1 MCSWNNRANI
11 SAAPCLATQYTCSQ
25 LAFCAFMAACVLHP
39 WIRPSQSD
47 SHTIGSARRVV
58 TEIADCL
65 GAQIRT
71 LPIECH
77 YRQSG
82 KLVRF
87 DKSARSLKSHD
98 VSRLSAPKTF
108 KMAPERGSEP
118 RPGRRIRV
126 RIRYGSYTDPIHFS
140 RIRAF
145 SRVKT
150 YYVWTDPIRPL
161 YPCIIL
167 IKGSDGFRGRLPAGG
182 TGQGPEGGKGAL

>member
-1 MCSWNNRANI
+1 MSTDQAHWRE
-11 SAAPCLATQYTCSQ
+11 AAPLRGRPRG
-25 LAFCAFMAACVLHP
+25 LVAALDVPAPPRVWWH
-39 WIRPSQSD
+39 RQTRFQGPSKSYQ
-47 SHTIGSARRVV
+47 HYLTV
-58 TEIADCL
+58 C
-65 GAQIRT
+65 
-71 LPIECH
+71 

-82 KLVRF
+82 NLVRF
-87 DKSARSLKSHD
+87 EKSARSLKSHD
-98 VSRLSAPKTF
+98 VSRLSAPKTLN
-108 KMAPERGSEP
+108 MAPERGCER

-126 RIRYGSYTDPIHFS
+126 RIRYGSYTDPIRFS

-182 TGQGPEGGKGAL
+182 TGQGSEGRRAPSRILPRRSF